1 MAKLTMQMTK
11 DELCPFIEAQGKE
24 LQRMILN
31 ARMKFGKR
39 YNYRN
44 QYQLMIDKFGNPEK
58 NPEKYYDEY
67 RLILQKKSK
76 LPASVRYTV
85 DEIQSGGICVTP
97 CPHGKS
103 AMVFSA
109 SCQACKHYAGRSP
122 RQWPIN
128 CNYQQK

>member
-24 LQRMILN
+24 LKRMIHN
-31 ARMKFGKR
+31 ARMKFGNR
-39 YNYRN
+39 YNDRN

-85 DEIQSGGICVTP
+85 DEFMTAVCQNYIQTYNE
-97 CPHGKS
+97 
-103 AMVFSA
+103 
-109 SCQACKHYAGRSP
+109 QAKETEGVKGVPVA
-122 RQWPIN
+122 N
-128 CNYQQK
+128 TTETN

>member
-24 LQRMILN
+24 LKRMIHN
-31 ARMKFGKR
+31 ARMKFRER

-58 NPEKYYDEY
+58 NTEKYYDEY

-85 DEIQSGGICVTP
+85 DEFMTAVCHNYIQ
-97 CPHGKS
+97 
-103 AMVFSA
+103 AYNE
-109 SCQACKHYAGRSP
+109 QAKETEGVKGVPVA
-122 RQWPIN
+122 N
-128 CNYQQK
+128 TTETN